1 MRAIELTGSVD
12 DQHQLNVQVPEDF
25 PAGPVRVI
33 VLLPNEDETGAAW
46 AKGIAREWADD
57 LADLRQDI
65 YTLEDG
71 QPVDAVR

>member
-33 VLLPNEDETGAAW
+33 VLFEDETGAAW